1 MTFSRRSDIPAH
13 PFSNSERMDY
23 FKFTCPHCQ
32 TRIGTSPDT
41 SGHTIDCPTCH
52 GSVIIPPAPASEGEV
67 AAGIK
72 PDTAE
77 TPSDHEAAEH
87 TMMLRK
93 SDLED
98 SPVPTPVKAEIDPFD
113 GPAVPDMNTLG
124 DNPFGAE
131 SSTPASAAPATPD
144 PFDEP
149 KIPDMGSMSD
159 GDNPFG
165 GSTEEPKPATP
176 PAPSPEPE
184 QKEEP
189 KPEEAADD
197 PPPEDPKPEES
208 KTEETPAESSEP
220 APSPDSDS
228 EEDSPKKPEVKELI
242 GNLTTEVKVSV
253 VKQART
259 HIDDESKWI
268 HGRSGP
274 GGKVVL
280 AAKKSGDT
288 IVPLKPGSPDA
299 THYSIVGSL
308 LVAMDEINVK
318 STAAGRSEFLHYEI
332 ESATRKV
339 TGQGPD
345 AKVDPMNLG
354 HKECLGVLEEMLKVY
369 RQTLGDDDFADLLA
383 GKTTN
388 GESET
393 TGLNELMRKPD
404 DDLLIRD
411 VIKVLN
417 DEIRALKRRL
427 DDLEK

>member
-1 MTFSRRSDIPAH
+1 
-13 PFSNSERMDY
+13 MDY

-52 GSVIIPPAPASEGEV
+52 GSVIIPPPPSSEGEV
-67 AAGIK
+67 ADGIK
-72 PDTAE
+72 PDSTE
-77 TPSDHEAAEH
+77 TPSGHEAAEH
-87 TMMLRK
+87 TMMLTK
-93 SDLED
+93 SDVED
-98 SPVPTPVKAEIDPFD
+98 SPPAAPTPAGGEIDPFD
-113 GPAVPDMNTLG
+113 GPAVPDMAALG
-124 DNPFGAE
+124 DNPFGSDE
-131 SSTPASAAPATPD
+131 SSAPAPSTPAIAD

-149 KIPDMGSMSD
+149 KIPDMGSLSG

-165 GSTEEPKPATP
+165 ATEESKPAEPEP
-176 PAPSPEPE
+176 PAPTPEPE
-184 QKEEP
+184 PELEKQEEEEK
-189 KPEEAADD
+189 KPAEE
-197 PPPEDPKPEES
+197 ESKPEES
-208 KTEETPAESSEP
+208 KPTEESPAAES
-220 APSPDSDS
+220 DTTG
-228 EEDSPKKPEVKELI
+228 EDAGDAEGSAPKKPAVKELI

-259 HIDDESKWI
+259 HIDDDSKWI

-288 IVPLKPGSPDA
+288 VIPLKPGAEDA

-339 TGQGPD
+339 TGKGPD
-345 AKVDPMNLG
+345 DKVDPMNLG
-354 HKECLGVLEEMLKVY
+354 HKECLGVLDEMLKVY
-369 RQTLGDDDFADLLA
+369 RKTLGDDDFADLLA
-383 GKTTN
+383 GKGTS
-388 GESET
+388 GEGVT
-393 TGLNELMRKPD
+393 TGLDELMAKPD
-404 DDLLIRD
+404 DDLLVRD

-417 DEIRALKRRL
+417 DEIKSLKRRL
-427 DDLEK
+427 DALEEE